1 MYRIFLAIFAVVA
14 LGGCASLGGDTQA
27 AFAPT
32 FPEPVDSIDTGTDG
46 SLFNASVSRDLFA
59 DHKARNV
66 GDILTINLN
75 ERTQATKS
83 SSTTTTKDDSVDIG
97 APTLLGEQ
105 LSLNGKPA
113 SIGIDGKRAF
123 KGDGQ
128 SSQSNQLSGQVTV
141 TVVRRLSNGALMV
154 RGQKWL
160 QINQGEELVQIS
172 GIVRPEDIGQDNTV
186 SSIRVAD
193 ARIGYIGKGSLASA
207 NRQGWLSRF
216 FSSALM
222 PF

>member
-1 MYRIFLAIFAVVA
+1 MYRIAIVVWFVSI
-14 LGGCASLGGDTQA
+14 LGGCASFGGSNQA

-32 FPEPVDSIDTGTDG
+32 YPEPIEAIDSGTDG
-46 SLFNASVSRDLFA
+46 SIFNASASRDLFA

-66 GDILTINLN
+66 GDILTITLN

-83 SSTTTTKDDSVDIG
+83 SSTSTTKDDAVDIG
-97 APTLLGEQ
+97 APTLLGDQ
-105 LSLNGKPA
+105 LTLNGKLA
-113 SIGIDGKRAF
+113 SIGLDGKRAF
-123 KGDGQ
+123 TGEGK

-193 ARIGYIGKGSLASA
+193 ARIGYIGKGSLANA
-207 NRQGWLSRF
+207 NTQGWLSRF
-216 FSSALM
+216 FSSVFM